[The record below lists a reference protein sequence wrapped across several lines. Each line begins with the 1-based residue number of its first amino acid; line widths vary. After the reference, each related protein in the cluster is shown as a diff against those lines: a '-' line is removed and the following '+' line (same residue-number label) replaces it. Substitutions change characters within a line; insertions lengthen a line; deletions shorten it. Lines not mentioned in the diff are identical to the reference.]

1 MDGWT
6 ILVFGATCFVG
17 TVVYLKGVANEVD
30 SAQIWLRLLE
40 QSQRA
45 ARRRRTQDAAKAAH
59 DQALAA

>member
-6 ILVFGATCFVG
+6 VLVFGSTCVLG
-17 TVVYLKGVANEVD
+17 AVVFLKSVANEVD

-40 QSQRA
+40 QSQRGA
-45 ARRRRTQDAAKAAH
+45 QRRRINDAAKAAH